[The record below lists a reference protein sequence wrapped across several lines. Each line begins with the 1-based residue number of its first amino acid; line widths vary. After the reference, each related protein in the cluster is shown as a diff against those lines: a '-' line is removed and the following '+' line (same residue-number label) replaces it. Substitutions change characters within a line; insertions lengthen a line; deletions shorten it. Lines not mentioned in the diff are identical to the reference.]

1 MDTIPIE
8 TDYVII
14 PDAGSMQFDE
24 QEEISKS
31 GKKAIIIDHHNIQ
44 NPPKFNNIILVN
56 NQSSEKFKN
65 KALSGAGVVYKL
77 IQGFNEYYG
86 DEFESI
92 YRDYTDLAALGI
104 IADMMDTRTLDNNFI
119 ISTGLNN
126 VHNPMLRAL
135 LEKQQFSIERS
146 GGDIESPTKINMAFY
161 VAPLINAVI
170 RFGTP
175 EEKEELFKGFITE
188 RATEIVETTY
198 RGEIRKENFYD
209 YVARISSNV
218 RARQNREK
226 EKSMEFISKRVEEEN
241 LTNNQLIIVKVSK
254 DDDVVVPKTIT
265 GLVAMEVL
273 KKYKKPVL
281 ILRPKM
287 VDGKVA
293 YAGSGRGKA
302 NGDFDS
308 LFGLLRESGYCNYV
322 EGHDMAHGVEIYEE
336 NIDKVID
343 FANKKLADIQFDVDE
358 VEVDYEFTNSN
369 INRDMIMQFG
379 KVLNIYGNGIPQ
391 PKFGFRLN
399 LASSSIRI
407 IGKKE
412 NTISLSADGLDLIK
426 FGADDIIKTIKENPS
441 NLYEFKVVGRA
452 QINEWMGK
460 SRPQIM
466 IDEIDV
472 KPIGLADLF

>member
-1 MDTIPIE
+1 M
-8 TDYVII
+8 
-14 PDAGSMQFDE
+14 
-24 QEEISKS
+24 
-31 GKKAIIIDHHNIQ
+31 
-44 NPPKFNNIILVN
+44 VN
-56 NQSSEKFKN
+56 
-65 KALSGAGVVYKL
+65 
-77 IQGFNEYYG
+77 
-86 DEFESI
+86 
-92 YRDYTDLAALGI
+92 
-104 IADMMDTRTLDNNFI
+104 
-119 ISTGLNN
+119 
-126 VHNPMLRAL
+126 
-135 LEKQQFSIERS
+135 
-146 GGDIESPTKINMAFY
+146 
-161 VAPLINAVI
+161 
-170 RFGTP
+170 
-175 EEKEELFKGFITE
+175 
-188 RATEIVETTY
+188 
-198 RGEIRKENFYD
+198 
-209 YVARISSNV
+209 
-218 RARQNREK
+218 
-226 EKSMEFISKRVEEEN
+226 
-241 LTNNQLIIVKVSK
+241 
-254 DDDVVVPKTIT
+254 
-265 GLVAMEVL
+265 
-273 KKYKKPVL
+273 
-281 ILRPKM
+281 
-287 VDGKVA
+287 GKVA

-379 KVLNIYGNGIPQ
+379 RVLNIYGNGIPQ

-441 NLYEFKVVGRA
+441 NVYEFKVVGRA

-472 KPIGLADLF
+472 KPIGIADLF